1 MKIDIVTIFPE
12 YFAPLDISLLGKAR
26 RTGLLDVRVHDLRDW
41 THDRHRTVD
50 DTPYGG
56 GPGMVMK
63 PTPWGEALDTLVP
76 PHPDSPGSP
85 TPPPPPSPGHGT
97 SATPTEV
104 SPPKTPPHPPTTP
117 TTAAPSEAETSPK
130 TTPFGAPA
138 QPDGTNSSG
147 GATASGVP
155 ASSGGATSPDTG
167 PSADTAPPPE
177 AAPFGDHAAADR
189 VEASGGVG
197 AEGGTGSFGGTASYG
212 GAAAAGAEAPSAA
225 GAGMVPRLIIPT
237 PSGRP
242 FTQADAVRYAA
253 EPWLIF
259 ACGRYEGI
267 DSRVVE
273 EARTRMPVDEVSLG
287 DFVLAGG
294 EVAVLVMIE
303 AIGRLVP
310 GVLGNAA
317 SVADDSF
324 APGAME
330 SLLEGP
336 VYTKPPVWRDRPV
349 PDVLLSGHHGAIAR
363 WRRDEALRRTARHRP
378 ELLAR
383 LAPDDLDKQDR
394 AILRDAGFPVDG
406 EDMAD

>member
-1 MKIDIVTIFPE
+1 MRLDIVTIFPE

-26 RTGLLDVRVHDLRDW
+26 RAGLLDVRVHDLRDW
-41 THDRHRTVD
+41 TRDRHRTVD

-63 PTPWGEALDTLVP
+63 PDPWGEALDTLVP
-76 PHPDSPGSP
+76 PSQPATRPSNEPETGEPETGGPETEPRTGEPGP
-85 TPPPPPSPGHGT
+85 VDHRPGKPGT
-97 SATPTEV
+97 
-104 SPPKTPPHPPTTP
+104 
-117 TTAAPSEAETSPK
+117 
-130 TTPFGAPA
+130 GAPRTGE
-138 QPDGTNSSG
+138 PVTGEPGIRGSG
-147 GATASGVP
+147 AGAASGP
-155 ASSGGATSPDTG
+155 
-167 PSADTAPPPE
+167 
-177 AAPFGDHAAADR
+177 
-189 VEASGGVG
+189 
-197 AEGGTGSFGGTASYG
+197 
-212 GAAAAGAEAPSAA
+212 
-225 GAGMVPRLIIPT
+225 VPRLIIPT

-253 EPWLIF
+253 EPWLVF

-267 DSRVVE
+267 DTRVAE

-294 EVAVLVMIE
+294 EVAVLVMVE
-303 AIGRLVP
+303 AIGRLLP
-310 GVLGNAA
+310 GVLGNAD

-336 VYTKPPVWRDRPV
+336 VYTKPPVWRERPV
-349 PDVLLSGHHGAIAR
+349 PDILLSGHHGAIAR

-383 LAPDDLDKQDR
+383 LAPENLDKHDR
-394 AILRDAGFPVDG
+394 AVLREAGFPVDG